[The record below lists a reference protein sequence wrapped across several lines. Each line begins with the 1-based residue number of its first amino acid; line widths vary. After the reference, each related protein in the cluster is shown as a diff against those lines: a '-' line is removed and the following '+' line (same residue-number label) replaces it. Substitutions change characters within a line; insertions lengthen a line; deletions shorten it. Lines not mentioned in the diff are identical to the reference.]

1 MRSYQSTITAL
12 LLGALLFTGVQPV
25 SAEPRELNT
34 GQISAAVPTHY
45 VAPIHQFC
53 RDFERRTGV
62 SLQTDYLAMMRQAC
76 LTGNVEAG
84 HEAERLRN
92 EKLQYLGLSDSAISF
107 DDLFELSKII
117 THEIG
122 ADWHPIEWKMMVGEV
137 VLNRV
142 ASPEYPDTIHDVI
155 YQPWQYQSV
164 DTRYYET
171 LLPLEDCVE
180 AAARL
185 LSGERLIN
193 DISVVA
199 QSGTERGSGTF
210 TQLYDEKTGVTV
222 YLCYTN
228 YPELYEM

>member
-1 MRSYQSTITAL
+1 MRSYRICFTAL
-12 LLGALLFTGVQPV
+12 LLSVITLTSVQIC

-34 GQISAAVPTHY
+34 GQTAAAASLHLSVP
-45 VAPIHQFC
+45 IRQFC
-53 RDFERRTGV
+53 QDFQARTGV
-62 SLQTDYLAMMRQAC
+62 SLQTDYLALMKQAC
-76 LTGNVEAG
+76 LSGDREAG
-84 HEAERLRN
+84 REAERLRN
-92 EKLQYLGLSDSAISF
+92 EKIQYLGLSDPAISF
-107 DDLFELSKII
+107 DELFELSKII

-142 ASPEYPDTIHDVI
+142 VSPEYPDTIHDVI
-155 YQPWQYQSV
+155 YQPGQYQSV
-164 DTRYYET
+164 DTQYYEQ

-185 LSGERLIN
+185 LNGERLIN
-193 DISVVA
+193 DIRVVA
-199 QSGTERGSGTF
+199 QSGAERGTGTF
-210 TQLYDEKTGVTV
+210 ASLYDERTGVTV

>member
-1 MRSYQSTITAL
+1 MRNYQSFFAAL
-12 LLGALLFTGVQPV
+12 LLSVILLTSVQLCSV
-25 SAEPRELNT
+25 GPRELNT
-34 GQISAAVPTHY
+34 GQTTAAVPFHLS
-45 VAPIHQFC
+45 VPIRQFC
-53 RDFERRTGV
+53 RDFESRTGV
-62 SLQTDYLAMMRQAC
+62 SLQTDHLALMQQAC
-76 LTGNVEAG
+76 LSGDRKAG
-84 HEAERLRN
+84 QEAERLRN
-92 EKLQYLGLSDSAISF
+92 EKIRYLGLTDPVISF

-122 ADWHPIEWKMMVGEV
+122 AAWHPIEWKMMVGEV

-142 ASPEYPDTIHDVI
+142 ASPEYPDTIHDVV
-155 YQPWQYQSV
+155 YQPGQYQSV
-164 DTRYYET
+164 DTQYYDE

-193 DISVVA
+193 DIRVVA
-199 QSGTERGSGTF
+199 QSSAERGAGTF
-210 TQLYDEKTGVTV
+210 ARLYDEKTGVTV